1 MLHIHLQSGNNVT
14 IEGYSAV
21 HEGNTDNYV
30 PKWFTGTAITG
41 TGASISAVI
50 ANSKAGDMY
59 LNTSTDNVYKSSSVN
74 VWDYVCNI
82 KGNTGATGAT
92 GATGPQGPQ
101 GPAGTTPTSIAWGN
115 ITNRMNKSDIQALN
129 YINGSRS
136 DLPRICWHIPN
147 VTWGNIFFNADD
159 YFYFQYGDTTG
170 NRYLGIYAA
179 SFTNPSDRKNKK
191 SITSISEQNLEE
203 LFNVSDKLLKKFT
216 WKPTGEDSY
225 GFIAQEIIKF
235 IPEAV
240 RTDLNKNKAV
250 DYTIAYAKILASVI
264 NKLKEKCK
272 DIEDIK
278 ARISRNY

>member
-1 MLHIHLQSGNNVT
+1 M
-14 IEGYSAV
+14 

-41 TGASISAVI
+41 TSQSISAVI
-50 ANSKAGDMY
+50 AGSKAGDMY
-59 LNTSTDNVYKSSSVN
+59 LNTSTDNVYKSTSVN
-74 VWDYVCNI
+74 VWSYICNI
-82 KGNTGATGAT
+82 K

-101 GPAGTTPTSIAWGN
+101 GPQGATGPQGPTGATPTSISWSN
-115 ITNRMNKSDIQALN
+115 ITNRMNNTDIQPL
-129 YINGSRS
+129 YYVNGYSY

-147 VTWGNIFFNADD
+147 VTWGNIFLNTDT
-159 YFYFQYGDTTG
+159 YFYFQLGNTTG

-216 WKPTGEDSY
+216 WKPTGESSY
-225 GFIAQEIIKF
+225 GLIAQEIIKF

-240 RTDLNKNKAV
+240 RTDINKNKAV
-250 DYTIAYAKILASVI
+250 DYTIAYAKILASII
-264 NKLKEKCK
+264 NKVKENCK

-278 ARISRNY
+278 AQISRNY